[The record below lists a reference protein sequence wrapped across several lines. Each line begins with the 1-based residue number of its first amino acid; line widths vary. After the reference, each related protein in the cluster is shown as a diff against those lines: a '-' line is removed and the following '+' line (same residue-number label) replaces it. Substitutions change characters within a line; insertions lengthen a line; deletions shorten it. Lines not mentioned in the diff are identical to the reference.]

1 MKKVVII
8 LIGAIYIG
16 SVFIVNFFGLQIDFF
31 SSFTYQE
38 RIECNTI
45 TRFSGGMSKK
55 DTFEGR
61 TDESG
66 RKKFKVNF
74 IDGEYTK
81 DEESLKTNPNTLRL
95 DYRVYPDNA
104 TDKSVKIIA
113 EESEDYVVD
122 NTKATIIVLDAPLV
136 ILVTIS
142 SADGSN
148 LSEKI
153 YIIIY

>member
-45 TRFSGGMSKK
+45 TRFSGGMSGN
-55 DTFEGR
+55 TFEGR
-61 TDESG
+61 TDERG
-66 RKKFKVNF
+66 MKNFTVKF

-81 DEESLKTNPNTLRL
+81 DEEGLKTNPNTLRL

-113 EESEDYVVD
+113 EESKYYVVD
-122 NTKATIIVLDAPLV
+122 NTKATITVLDAPLG
-136 ILVTIS
+136 IHVTIS